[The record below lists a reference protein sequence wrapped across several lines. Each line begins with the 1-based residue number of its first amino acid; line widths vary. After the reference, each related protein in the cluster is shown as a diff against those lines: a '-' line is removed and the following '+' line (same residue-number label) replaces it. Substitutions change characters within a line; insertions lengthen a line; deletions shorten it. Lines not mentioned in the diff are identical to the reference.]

1 MKGASSGVEFL
12 GKVLISVFIIGIII
26 ILLATFLP
34 EFVNQDCKNKQ
45 VQSINSI
52 VNDAIAA
59 RASKTIKNF
68 VVQSCVEYVEFDIL
82 CKQQVPQAKSL
93 QIEEKKCYEVL
104 LVGQN
109 EGNCKDFEGLEFCNA
124 HKGTLGTFPGGYG
137 LFEISPES
145 QLKKLTPGTYT
156 AEIEPYSIN
165 FVPKQ

>member
-1 MKGASSGVEFL
+1 MKGAVSGEFL
-12 GKVLISVFIIGIII
+12 GKILISVFMVGVVI

-93 QIEEKKCYEVL
+93 QIEDKSCYEVL

-109 EGNCKDFEGLEFCNA
+109 EGNCKDFGELDCNA
-124 HKGTLGTFPGGYG
+124 HKGTLGTFPGKRG